1 MMPGLPRFEAHRQL
15 PRDATPGDRS
25 FGDPCQHSRITSVLA
40 LVQPQTTTEIRM
52 PAMVDD
58 SFSPTTGRMYAK
70 WLIPLSAIMPA
81 IPHV

>member
-1 MMPGLPRFEAHRQL
+1 MPGLPRFEAHRQL
-15 PRDATPGDRS
+15 PRDATSGDRS
-25 FGDPCQHSRITSVLA
+25 FWDPCQHSRITSVLA

-52 PAMVDD
+52 LAMVDD